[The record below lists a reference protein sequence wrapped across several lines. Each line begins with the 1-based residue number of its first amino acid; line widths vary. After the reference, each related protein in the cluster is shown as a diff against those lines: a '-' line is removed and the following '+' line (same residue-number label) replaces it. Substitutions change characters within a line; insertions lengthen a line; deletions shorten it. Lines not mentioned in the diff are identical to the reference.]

1 MDLMGRVT
9 AGLACLAISAA
20 SFGAVTAEEASHLGK
35 DLTPVGAVAAG
46 NADGTVPAWSST
58 RDLAAQAGGAAGTKM
73 YDQYFDT
80 AIKLATPQTLE
91 LLRQEFE
98 KLRVKNPADFDAL
111 LKYLDNFKLSDYDA
125 ISRQIDVIIGKL
137 PHQTIGQYLAASSSS
152 DERALAAQLPK
163 ELVGQDIQDFARK
176 QRSEIGGGGKFEK
189 PQFIITRDNMAQYAA
204 HLTDGQ
210 KAMFAKYPDYRMI
223 VYPTVRATFFP
234 DAVNQAT
241 IKNATSA
248 TLKGTDDV
256 EGAVL
261 GFPFPI
267 PKSGAE
273 VIWNHKMRYRGSA
286 VRRYNNQAI
295 VKPDGSYKITKL
307 VEDVKFKYANLKENN
322 TGTKILLYYLSEVLS
337 PPRVAGQMILVH
349 ESSGA
354 GGSGRD
360 AWIFNPGLG
369 RVNRAPDVGYD
380 NPYIGTDG
388 EQFNDQVDVFNG
400 ALDRYDWKL
409 VGKKDMYIA
418 YNSFLI
424 NAPLIKYK
432 DIIRPG
438 HINQNL
444 ARYEMHRVWVV
455 EATLRAGLRHQFKK
469 RVFYVDEDGWAIA
482 AVDDYDNRDQLWK
495 VQEAQL
501 LTVPFV
507 PTVSGIPEIIYDLQS
522 GRYFVTALQ
531 NEDKITDFK
540 IDFKD
545 DYFSPNNL
553 NHKSQTK

>member
-1 MDLMGRVT
+1 MNSKQWVALA
-9 AGLACLAISAA
+9 AGTACLALSSAA
-20 SFGAVTAEEASHLGK
+20 YATATAAEAARLGK
-35 DLTPVGAVAAG
+35 DLTPVGATAAG
-46 NADGTVPAWSST
+46 NSDGTVPAWI
-58 RDLAAQAGGAAGTKM
+58 GGKN
-73 YDQYFDT
+73 FDDT
-80 AIKLATPQTLE
+80 IKNQTPASLE
-91 LLRQEFE
+91 AVRQQFE
-98 KLRVKNPADFDAL
+98 AVRAKNPQDFDAL
-111 LKYLDNFKLSDYDA
+111 LKYVDSFTIDQYPQ
-125 ISRQIDVIIGKL
+125 ISKQIDTIIAK
-137 PHQTIGQYLAASSSS
+137 
-152 DERALAAQLPK
+152 LPK
-163 ELVGQDIQDFARK
+163 EQADLATKERQQ
-176 QRSEIGGGGKFEK
+176 IGGGGQYEK
-189 PQFIITRDNMAQYAA
+189 PQFIITKDNMAKYAD
-204 HLTDGQ
+204 HLTAGQ
-210 KAMFAKYPDYRMI
+210 KAMFAKYADYKMI
-223 VYPTVRATFFP
+223 VYPSMRTAYFP
-234 DAVNQAT
+234 DAINQAT

-248 TLKGTDDV
+248 SLKGTDDV

-267 PKSGAE
+267 PKTGAE

-295 VKPDGSYKITKL
+295 VKPDGSYQITKL
-307 VEDVKFKYANLKENN
+307 VEDVKFKYSNLKESNP
-322 TGTKILLYYLSEVLS
+322 GTKILLYYLSEVLS

-360 AWIFNPGLG
+360 AWIYNPGLG

-409 VGKKDMYIA
+409 LGKKDLYIA

-455 EATLRAGLRHQFKK
+455 DATLKAGLRHQFK
-469 RVFYVDEDGWAIA
+469 RRTFYVDEDGWAIA

-507 PTVSGIPEIIYDLQS
+507 PTISGIPEIIYDLQS
-522 GRYFVTALQ
+522 GRYFITALS

>member
-1 MDLMGRVT
+1 MDQSKEEEFGMNQLRRSSVFAAVLL
-9 AGLACLAISAA
+9 AGLALPSVSQATATAA
-20 SFGAVTAEEASHLGK
+20 EAARLGK
-35 DLTPVGAVAAG
+35 DLTPIGATAAG
-46 NADGTVPAWSST
+46 NSDGTIPAWI
-58 RDLAAQAGGAAGTKM
+58 GGKN
-73 YDQYFDT
+73 FDDS
-80 AIKLATPQTLE
+80 IKSQTPASLE
-91 LLRQEFE
+91 AVRQQFEQLRS
-98 KLRVKNPADFDAL
+98 KSPGDFDAL
-111 LKYLDNFKLSDYDA
+111 LKYLDSFTLADYPT
-125 ISRQIDVIIGKL
+125 ISKQIDLIISK
-137 PHQTIGQYLAASSSS
+137 
-152 DERALAAQLPK
+152 LPK
-163 ELVGQDIQDFARK
+163 EQSDLAAKERQQ
-176 QRSEIGGGGKFEK
+176 IGGGGQYEK
-189 PQFIITRDNMAQYAA
+189 PQFIITKDTVAKYAE
-204 HLTDGQ
+204 HLTAGQ
-210 KAMFAKYPDYRMI
+210 KAMFAKYPDYKMI
-223 VYPTVRATFFP
+223 VYPTMRNAFFP
-234 DAVNQAT
+234 EEINQAT

-248 TLKGTDDV
+248 ALKGTDDI

-286 VRRYNNQAI
+286 VRRFNNQAI
-295 VKPDGSYKITKL
+295 VKPDGSYQITKL
-307 VEDVKFKYANLKENN
+307 VEDVKFKYSNLKESNP
-322 TGTKILLYYLSEVLS
+322 GTKILLYYLSEVLS
-337 PPRVAGQMILVH
+337 PPRVAGQLILVH

-409 VGKKDMYIA
+409 VGKKDIYIA

-444 ARYEMHRVWVV
+444 ARYELHRVWVV
-455 EATLRAGLRHQFKK
+455 DATLKAGQRHQFK
-469 RVFYVDEDGWAIA
+469 RRTFYVDEDGWAIA

-507 PTVSGIPEIIYDLQS
+507 PTISGIPEIIYDLQS
-522 GRYFVTALQ
+522 GRYFITALT
-531 NEDKITDFK
+531 NEDKVTDFK

>member
-1 MDLMGRVT
+1 MLRKQWWIVFA
-9 AGLACLAISAA
+9 AGLAVSPG
-20 SFGAVTAEEASHLGK
+20 SFAKVTADEAAHLGK
-35 DLTPVGAVAAG
+35 DLTPVGAVAGG
-46 NADGTVPAWSST
+46 NADGNIPPWANIK
-58 RDLAAQAGGAAGTKM
+58 DLGGATGKA
-73 YDQYFDT
+73 YFDDV
-80 AIKLATPQTLE
+80 IKLATPQSLE
-91 LLRQEFE
+91 ILRQEFE
-98 KLRVKNPADFDAL
+98 KLRVKNPQDFEAL
-111 LKYLDNFKLSDYDA
+111 LKYLDSFTLADYPA
-125 ISRQIDVIIGKL
+125 ISRQVDTIIGKL
-137 PHQTIGQYLAASSSS
+137 PHQTLSQYVAGNSQEAA
-152 DERALAAQLPK
+152 LVAQLPK
-163 ELVGQDIQDFARK
+163 ELANQDIQDFARK
-176 QRSEIGGGGKFEK
+176 QRAEIGGGGKYEK
-189 PQFIITRDNMAQYAA
+189 PQFIITRDNLAQYAA
-204 HLTDGQ
+204 HLTEGQ
-210 KAMFAKYPDYRMI
+210 KAMFAKYADYKMI
-223 VYPTVRATFFP
+223 VYPSIRAAFFP

-241 IKNATSA
+241 IRNATSA
-248 TLKGTDDV
+248 ELKGTDDV

-273 VIWNHKMRYRGSA
+273 VLWNHKMRYRGSA

-307 VEDVKFKYANLKENN
+307 VEDVKFKYSNLKESNA
-322 TGTKILLYYLSEVLS
+322 GTKILLYYLSEVLS
-337 PPRVAGQMILVH
+337 PPRVAGQLILVH

-409 VGKKDMYIA
+409 LGKKEMYIA
-418 YNSFLI
+418 YDSFLI

-444 ARYEMHRVWVV
+444 ARYELHRVWVV
-455 EATLRAGLRHQFKK
+455 EATLRAGLRHQFK
-469 RVFYVDEDGWAIA
+469 RRTFYVDEDSWAVA

-501 LTVPFV
+501 ITVPFV
-507 PTVSGIPEIIYDLQS
+507 PTVTGIPEIIYDLQS

-531 NEDKITDFK
+531 NEDKISDFK

-545 DYFSPNNL
+545 DYFSPNSL

>member
-1 MDLMGRVT
+1 MNQWKRFL
-9 AGLACLAISAA
+9 GLAVGIAAAAICTSAYA
-20 SFGAVTAEEASHLGK
+20 TATADEAAKLGK
-35 DLTPVGAVAAG
+35 ELTPIGATAAG
-46 NADGTVPAWSST
+46 NADGTIPEWV
-58 RDLAAQAGGAAGTKM
+58 GGKN
-73 YDQYFDT
+73 FDET
-80 AIKLATPQTLE
+80 IRSQTPQSLE
-91 LLRQEFE
+91 AVRQQFE
-98 KLRVKNPADFDAL
+98 AVRAKSPADFDAL
-111 LKYLDNFKLSDYDA
+111 LKYVDSFTIDQYPQISKQIDA
-125 ISRQIDVIIGKL
+125 IIAK
-137 PHQTIGQYLAASSSS
+137 
-152 DERALAAQLPK
+152 LPK
-163 ELVGQDIQDFARK
+163 EQQDLATK
-176 QRSEIGGGGKFEK
+176 QRNQIGGGGGKYEK
-189 PQFIITRDNMAQYAA
+189 PQFIITKDNMSKYAD
-204 HLTDGQ
+204 HLTAGQ
-210 KAMFAKYPDYRMI
+210 KAMFAKYADYRMI
-223 VYPTVRATFFP
+223 VYPTMRASFFP
-234 DAVNQAT
+234 PEIEKAT
-241 IKNATSA
+241 IKNATA
-248 TLKGTDDV
+248 GNLKGTDDV

-273 VIWNHKMRYRGSA
+273 VLWNHKMRYRGSA
-286 VRRYNNQAI
+286 VRRFNNQAI
-295 VKPDGSYKITKL
+295 VKLDGSYKITKL
-307 VEDVKFKYANLKENN
+307 VEDVKFIYSNLKEAHP
-322 TGTKILLYYLSEVLS
+322 GTKILLYYLSEVLS
-337 PPRVAGQMILVH
+337 PPRVAGQLILVH

-388 EQFNDQVDVFNG
+388 EQFNDQVDMFNG

-444 ARYEMHRVWVV
+444 SRYEMHRVWVV
-455 EATLRAGLRHQFKK
+455 DATLRSGLRHQFK
-469 RVFYVDEDGWAIA
+469 RRTFYVAEDAWAVA
-482 AVDDYDNRDQLWK
+482 AVDDYDNRDQMWK

-501 LTVPFV
+501 ISVPFV
-507 PTVSGIPEIIYDLQS
+507 PTVTGIPEIIYDLQS

-531 NEDKITDFK
+531 NEDKISDFK

-545 DYFSPNNL
+545 DYFSPSNL

>member
-1 MDLMGRVT
+1 MKKIPWLTLAAGT
-9 AGLACLAISAA
+9 AALTLAAGAQA
-20 SFGAVTAEEASHLGK
+20 AVTAAEAAHLGK
-35 DLTPVGAVAAG
+35 DLTPIGATAAG
-46 NADGTVPAWSST
+46 NADGTVPEWV
-58 RDLAAQAGGAAGTKM
+58 GGK
-73 YDQYFDT
+73 YFDDT
-80 AIKLATPQTLE
+80 IRNQTPQSLE
-91 LLRQEFE
+91 ALRQQFE
-98 KLRVKNPADFDAL
+98 AVRTKSPGDFDAL
-111 LKYLDNFKLSDYDA
+111 LKYVDSFTIDEYPQ
-125 ISRQIDVIIGKL
+125 ISKQIDTIIAKM
-137 PHQTIGQYLAASSSS
+137 PKEQADLATK
-152 DERALAAQLPK
+152 ERA
-163 ELVGQDIQDFARK
+163 
-176 QRSEIGGGGKFEK
+176 EIGGGGKYEK
-189 PQFIITRDNMAQYAA
+189 PQFIITKDNMAKYAD
-204 HLTDGQ
+204 HLTVGQ
-210 KAMFAKYPDYRMI
+210 KAMFAKYPDYKMI
-223 VYPTVRATFFP
+223 VYPSLRTAYFP
-234 DAVNQAT
+234 DQINQAT
-241 IKNATSA
+241 IKNATTA

-256 EGAVL
+256 TGAVL

-267 PKSGAE
+267 PKTGAE

-295 VKPDGSYKITKL
+295 VKPDGSYTITKL
-307 VEDVKFKYANLKENN
+307 VEDVKFKYSNLKESNP
-322 TGTKILLYYLSEVLS
+322 GTKILLYYLSEVLS
-337 PPRVAGQMILVH
+337 PPRVAGQLILVH

-409 VGKKDMYIA
+409 LGKKDMYIA

-444 ARYEMHRVWVV
+444 ARYELHRVWVV
-455 EATLRAGLRHQFKK
+455 EADLKAGLRHQFKK

-507 PTVSGIPEIIYDLQS
+507 PTISGIPELIYDLQS
-522 GRYFVTALQ
+522 GRYFVTALT

-553 NHKSQTK
+553 QHKSQTK

>member
-1 MDLMGRVT
+1 MNSRQWLALA
-9 AGLACLAISAA
+9 AGTACLALSSAA
-20 SFGAVTAEEASHLGK
+20 YATATAAEAARLGK
-35 DLTPVGAVAAG
+35 DLTAVGATAAG
-46 NADGTVPAWSST
+46 NSDGTIPAWV
-58 RDLAAQAGGAAGTKM
+58 GGKN
-73 YDQYFDT
+73 FDDS
-80 AIKLATPQTLE
+80 IKTQTPQSLE
-91 LLRQEFE
+91 ILRQQFE
-98 KLRVKNPADFDAL
+98 IVRTKSPGDFDAL
-111 LKYLDNFKLSDYDA
+111 LKYLDSFTLADYPA
-125 ISRQIDVIIGKL
+125 ISKQIDTILAKL
-137 PHQTIGQYLAASSSS
+137 PKSVSELSADQQAAAKQVPGFPA
-152 DERALAAQLPK
+152 DGNLQALAK
-163 ELVGQDIQDFARK
+163 R
-176 QRSEIGGGGKFEK
+176 QRDQIGGGGKFEA
-189 PQFIITRDNMAQYAA
+189 PQFIITKDNLAKYAD
-204 HLTDGQ
+204 HLTAGQ
-210 KAMFAKYPDYRMI
+210 KAMFAKYPDYKMI
-223 VYPTVRATFFP
+223 VYPTVRSAFFP
-234 DAVNQAT
+234 DQINQAT
-241 IKNATSA
+241 IKNATTAS
-248 TLKGTDDV
+248 LKGTDDV

-267 PKSGAE
+267 PKTGAE
-273 VIWNHKMRYRGSA
+273 VLWNHKMRYRGSA

-295 VKPDGSYKITKL
+295 VKQDGSYKITKL
-307 VEDVKFKYANLKENN
+307 VEDVKFKYSNLKEANP
-322 TGTKILLYYLSEVLS
+322 GTKILLYYLSEVLS
-337 PPRVAGQMILVH
+337 PPRVAGQLILVH

-360 AWIFNPGLG
+360 AWIYNPGLG

-409 VGKKDMYIA
+409 LGKKDMYIA
-418 YNSFLI
+418 YDSFLI

-455 EATLRAGLRHQFKK
+455 DATLKAGLRHQFK
-469 RVFYVDEDGWAIA
+469 RRTFYVDEDSWAIA

-501 LTVPFV
+501 ITVPFV
-507 PTVSGIPEIIYDLQS
+507 PTVTGIPEIIYDLQS
-522 GRYFVTALQ
+522 GRYFITALS
-531 NEDKITDFK
+531 NEDKISDFK
-540 IDFKD
+540 VDFKD

>member
-1 MDLMGRVT
+1 MNHKPWISLALGL
-9 AGLACLAISAA
+9 AGLSLAAAAQAAVSAA
-20 SFGAVTAEEASHLGK
+20 EAAHLGK
-35 DLTPVGAVAAG
+35 DLTPIGATAAG
-46 NADGTVPAWSST
+46 NADGTVPAWV
-58 RDLAAQAGGAAGTKM
+58 GGK
-73 YDQYFDT
+73 YFDDT
-80 AIKLATPQTLE
+80 IRNQTPASLE
-91 LLRQEFE
+91 ALRQQFE
-98 KLRVKNPADFDAL
+98 AVRAKDPADFDAL
-111 LKYLDNFKLSDYDA
+111 LKYVDSFTIDQYPQIA
-125 ISRQIDVIIGKL
+125 RQIDLIISKL
-137 PHQTIGQYLAASSSS
+137 PKDQADLATK
-152 DERALAAQLPK
+152 ERAQ
-163 ELVGQDIQDFARK
+163 
-176 QRSEIGGGGKFEK
+176 IGGGGQYEK
-189 PQFIITRDNMAQYAA
+189 PQFIITKDNLAKYAD
-204 HLTDGQ
+204 HLTAGQ
-210 KAMFAKYPDYRMI
+210 KAMFAKYPDYKMI
-223 VYPTVRATFFP
+223 VYPSLRTAFFP
-234 DAVNQAT
+234 DAINQAT

-248 TLKGTDDV
+248 SLKGTDDV

-267 PKSGAE
+267 PKTGAE

-295 VKPDGSYKITKL
+295 VKPDGSYQITKL
-307 VEDVKFKYANLKENN
+307 VEDVKFKYSNLKESNA
-322 TGTKILLYYLSEVLS
+322 GTKILLYYLSEVLS
-337 PPRVAGQMILVH
+337 PPRVAGQLILVH

-360 AWIFNPGLG
+360 AWIYNPGLG

-409 VGKKDMYIA
+409 VGKKDIYIP

-455 EATLRAGLRHQFKK
+455 DATLKPGLRHQFK
-469 RVFYVDEDGWAIA
+469 RRTFYVDEDGWAIA

-507 PTVSGIPEIIYDLQS
+507 PTISGIPEIIYDLQS
-522 GRYFVTALQ
+522 GRYFVTALT

-545 DYFSPNNL
+545 DYFSPSNL
-553 NHKSQTK
+553 AHKSQTK